1 MNASGWPRAVSW
13 APGRGRWRRRGR
25 RALLPLVLVAA
36 ATALLVT
43 GATAAHD
50 PNRTATV
57 YVLGYDPAG
66 AGRQGVYGD
75 DYHEPLADSIAALAG
90 LPTSEGQPGPLP
102 PNVVAGTSYYGDTA
116 PSYYSAADVAEVA
129 AVTSVW
135 GGGVPRY
142 ALIVAKHARWILER
156 SGAQQVN
163 FMSASFGSLI
173 VRWLIEQDVEG
184 LASEGRIARWLTVE
198 GLVAG
203 NWAASHD
210 ELVDLLDLLGPAPID
225 LDHMRYDWIEA
236 HLHAPRIEAAHAAY
250 AGILIGQVVSTDDRY
265 NSAALR
271 AAMLAYNEY
280 QPNDGV
286 QGMHDARF
294 HTVTAAARFAGLPP
308 TVAVFHA
315 THTGLRDWRGAWAE
329 AATFLTA
336 RRRVTVRVTS
346 AQVTNLREPQQPY
359 WDWRPAE
366 VVFESRVASPAAE
379 ARWAIT
385 QPLSAYVKEGT
396 AAPLRRYR
404 NQGETQALDHV
415 VFDDLVDPTETELWV
430 DLHAWEVDYDLRY
443 GVVETLQTPYF
454 DDLGGGTLVVSTL
467 APGTY
472 ALAASDW
479 NCQVSVSVFDYP
491 FETLVGVGD
500 PSPPSS
506 RHALAISP
514 NPFRSLVR
522 IAAPVSR
529 SAAPGE
535 RATLEIADIT
545 GRIVRTIDSP
555 LTGGFVWD
563 GRGADG
569 RALPTGLYL
578 HRVITREGVWRGRSC
593 LVR

>member
-1 MNASGWPRAVSW
+1 VFF
-13 APGRGRWRRRGR
+13 
-25 RALLPLVLVAA
+25 LVAA
-36 ATALLVT
+36 ATALRV
-43 GATAAHD
+43 ATAAATHD
-50 PNRTATV
+50 PNRTATL

-75 DYHEPLADSIAALAG
+75 DRHEPLADSIAALAG
-90 LPTSEGQPGPLP
+90 LPTSDDPSGPLP
-102 PNVVAGTSYYGDTA
+102 PNVVAGSNYYGDVA
-116 PSYYSAADVAEVA
+116 PSYYSADDVAEIA
-129 AVTSVW
+129 AVTSAW

-142 ALIVAKHARWILER
+142 ALIVAKHARRILER
-156 SGAQQVN
+156 SGAQQIN
-163 FMSASFGSLI
+163 FVSASFGSLI

-210 ELVDLLDLLGPAPID
+210 DLVGLLDLLGPTPID
-225 LDHMRYDWIEA
+225 LDHMRYEWIEA
-236 HLHAPRIEAAHAAY
+236 HLHAPRTEAAHPAY

-271 AAMLAYNEY
+271 SAMLAYKEY

-286 QGMHDARF
+286 QGIDDARF

-308 TVAVFHA
+308 TLTVFHA
-315 THTGLRDWRGAWAE
+315 THPGLRSWRGAWAE

-346 AQVTNLREPQQPY
+346 AQVTNLREPQQPF

-366 VVFESRVASPAAE
+366 VVFESRVSSPAAE
-379 ARWAIT
+379 ARWALT
-385 QPLSAYVKEGT
+385 QPLSAYVKEGA
-396 AAPLRRYR
+396 AAPLRRYQ
-404 NQGETQALDHV
+404 NQGETQQLDHV
-415 VFDDLVDPTETELWV
+415 VFDDLVDPKETELRV
-430 DLHAWEVDYDLRY
+430 DLHAFEVDYDLRY

-467 APGTY
+467 TPGTY

-500 PSPPSS
+500 SSPPTS
-506 RHALAISP
+506 RHTLAISP
-514 NPFRSLVR
+514 VPSGSLVR
-522 IAAPVSR
+522 IVAPISR
-529 SAAPGE
+529 PGEPSAPGD
-535 RATLEIADIT
+535 RATLETADLT
-545 GRIVRTIDSP
+545 GRIIRTMEGSP
-555 LTGGFVWD
+555 WSTFVWD
-563 GRGADG
+563 GRDADG
-569 RALPTGLYL
+569 RPVPAGIYL
-578 HRVITREGVWRGRSC
+578 HRLVSRQGVWHGRSC